1 MNQKNHFV
9 DAASVKSITIKGYE
23 VFFEPL
29 EPTHRS
35 TIPKHLK
42 KSYLCLL
49 EEAQVSPKGCLEK
62 VLSLK
67 KQIPASPEVDNLL
80 TYLYIQ
86 HRKLPEAEKL
96 IEEGYKNYP
105 DYFFAKINYADQL
118 LRKKQYLKVSEIFP
132 SDELKDSN
140 SQRTQYHVTEYRS
153 FMVLMSRYYL
163 ALGQRLKALEFY
175 QNAHLAD
182 PAHTTVMSLEKV
194 LFKGLLFKKLITFLL
209 RIPRRTIKKNKN
221 IFKSTKNQLS

>member
-1 MNQKNHFV
+1 MNEKKYFV
-9 DAASVKSITIKGYE
+9 DTPSVKSISIKGYE

-29 EPTHRS
+29 ATPYPS
-35 TIPKHLK
+35 AIPKKYK
-42 KSYLCLL
+42 KTYLALL

-62 VLSLK
+62 ALSLK
-67 KQIPASPEVDNLL
+67 NQVPASPEIDNLL

-86 HRKLPEAEKL
+86 HRKLPKAEKL

-118 LRKKQYLKVSEIFP
+118 LRKKQYLKVAEIFP
-132 SDELKDSN
+132 SDELKDS
-140 SQRTQYHVTEYRS
+140 SFQRTQYHVTEYRS

-163 ALGQRLKALEFY
+163 ALGQRSKALEFY

-182 PAHTTVMSLEKV
+182 PAHTTVMALEKA
-194 LFKGLLFKKLITFLL
+194 LFKGAFFKKIFHTLQKITQRNNSPLA
-209 RIPRRTIKKNKN
+209 I
-221 IFKSTKNQLS
+221 

>member
-1 MNQKNHFV
+1 MTKKNHFA
-9 DAASVKSITIKGYE
+9 DTASVKSITIKGYE

-29 EPTHRS
+29 DNTYRS
-35 TIPKHLK
+35 TIPKNLK
-42 KSYLCLL
+42 KTYLTLL

-67 KQIPASPEVDNLL
+67 KQVPASPEVDNLL

-86 HRKLPEAEKL
+86 HRKLAEAEKL
-96 IEEGYKNYP
+96 IEAGYKNYP

-118 LRKKQYLKVSEIFP
+118 LRKKQYPKVAEIFP
-132 SDELKDSN
+132 SDELKDSS

-163 ALGQRLKALEFY
+163 ALGKRYKAIEFY

-182 PAHTTVMSLEKV
+182 PAHTTIMALEKA
-194 LFKGLLFKKLITFLL
+194 LFKGVFFKKIITKILL
-209 RIPRRTIKKNKN
+209 KIKS
-221 IFKSTKNQLS
+221 IKSEPLKKYLDE

>member
-1 MNQKNHFV
+1 MKEKNYFA
-9 DAASVKSITIKGYE
+9 DTASVKSITIKGYE

-29 EPTHRS
+29 DNPYPS
-35 TIPKHLK
+35 AIPKNLK
-42 KSYLCLL
+42 KTYLALL

-67 KQIPASPEVDNLL
+67 NQVPASPEVDNLL

-86 HRKLPEAEKL
+86 HRKLPKAEQL

-105 DYFFAKINYADQL
+105 NYFFAKINYADQL
-118 LRKKQYLKVSEIFP
+118 LRKKQYRKVSEIFP
-132 SDELKDSN
+132 SDELKDSS

-153 FMVLMSRYYL
+153 FMVLKSHYYL
-163 ALGQRLKALEFY
+163 ALGQRSKALEFY

-182 PAHTTVMSLEKV
+182 PAHTTVMALEKV
-194 LFKGLLFKKLITFLL
+194 LFKRLFFKKIINKITK
-209 RIPRRTIKKNKN
+209 IAKK
-221 IFKSTKNQLS
+221 QP